1 MWTNLIFD
9 YSLLIM
15 KVGIIVHMAHVPEHS
30 TFDLSY
36 IDFVHL
42 NNFILIC
49 RLWDAEIVRL
59 CYFEQNI
66 FELD

>member
-15 KVGIIVHMAHVPEHS
+15 KVGIIVHMSLNTAPLIFVIL
-30 TFDLSY
+30 TSY
-36 IDFVHL
+36 
-42 NNFILIC
+42 ILIC

-59 CYFEQNI
+59 CYFEENI